1 MAFSD
6 MNLPM
11 VINHSTIHIGNWT
24 IWKYF
29 LPEWPRKQWRRC
41 TEWETMLRRI
51 VHWLGG
57 GCSPWTRDPG
67 TASGTD
73 ASPGHVCP
81 LWTGSLS
88 CYQPWRP
95 APARMTKKQL
105 MVAWI
110 FLVWSYDIMMLL
122 LDKSSKFKDMK
133 SEIIDNSSRGRFVQ
147 NKKDNKFLNF

>member
-1 MAFSD
+1 
-6 MNLPM
+6 
-11 VINHSTIHIGNWT
+11 
-24 IWKYF
+24 
-29 LPEWPRKQWRRC
+29 
-41 TEWETMLRRI
+41 MLRRI

-88 CYQPWRP
+88 CYQPWCP
-95 APARMTKKQL
+95 APARITKKQL

-110 FLVWSYDIMMLL
+110 CFSLILWYYDAFASQIFKVQRHEVWNYRQFVPRALR
-122 LDKSSKFKDMK
+122 SKQKRQQ
-133 SEIIDNSSRGRFVQ
+133 IL
-147 NKKDNKFLNF
+147 KFLKNILAKYKYMQFLHPNHCKKYVHDKMYNFQTSLNHFYRL